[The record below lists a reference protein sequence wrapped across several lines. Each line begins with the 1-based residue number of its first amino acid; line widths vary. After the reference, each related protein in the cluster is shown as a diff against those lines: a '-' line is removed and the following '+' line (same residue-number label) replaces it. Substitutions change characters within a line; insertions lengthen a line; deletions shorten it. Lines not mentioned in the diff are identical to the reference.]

1 MFQAHDEWVMCASFA
16 KVGLDECLMTASKD
30 NTVPCHRA
38 LPAPPPHPR
47 RLLKHH
53 SLRARR

>member
-30 NTVPCHRA
+30 NTVPRHRA
-38 LPAPPPHPR
+38 LPASPPNPGDC
-47 RLLKHH
+47 
-53 SLRARR
+53 